1 MYILDFYDI
10 LFFIKALKQPSDHFN
25 IHHHVSFST
34 SNTRSAST
42 NKLNPTH
49 TNSNYFRNFY
59 FNRLPR
65 IWNKLPSID
74 LSLSLPTIKTIIYN
88 YIYINILL
96 NTFHPVIH
104 VPFTSAAGV
113 VTVTTRDISVI
124 FQPYN

>member
-74 LSLSLPTIKTIIYN
+74 LSLSLPTNHYLQLR
-88 YIYINILL
+88 IYINILL
-96 NTFHPVIH
+96 NIFHPVIR
-104 VPFTSAAGV
+104 VPSTSAAGV
-113 VTVTTRDISVI
+113 VTVTTRDLSVI
-124 FQPYN
+124 F

>member
-49 TNSNYFRNFY
+49 IINFLAASTSCWQTL
-59 FNRLPR
+59 NA
-65 IWNKLPSID
+65 ID
-74 LSLSLPTIKTIIYN
+74 IHLRVMII
-88 YIYINILL
+88 IIVILAIVL
-96 NTFHPVIH
+96 
-104 VPFTSAAGV
+104 
-113 VTVTTRDISVI
+113 
-124 FQPYN
+124 